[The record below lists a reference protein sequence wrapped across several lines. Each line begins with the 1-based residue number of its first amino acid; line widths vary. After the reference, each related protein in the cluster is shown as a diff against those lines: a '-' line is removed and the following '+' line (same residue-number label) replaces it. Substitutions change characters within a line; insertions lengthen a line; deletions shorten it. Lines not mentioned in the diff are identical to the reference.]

1 MPNGD
6 PHSLRYG
13 FTVICNVPVAL
24 SVESVPVMVTVP
36 VVPAMVPLL
45 LPLVMLMM
53 AELLDVNVVELVLSV
68 PFSEAV
74 KLIGVLAGLV
84 VKLIGLAGLLVRVR
98 LVDWPTVIFRVP
110 ETTVPLEDC
119 AAAWTVAE
127 DPAGVTA
134 KAFTS
139 PAVTLT
145 RLEPLV
151 TLQVA
156 VPVRFL

>member
-74 KLIGVLAGLV
+74 KLIGVFAGLV
-84 VKLIGLAGLLVRVR
+84 VKLIGLAGLLVSVR
-98 LVDWPTVIFRVP
+98 LVDCPTVMFKLL
-110 ETTVPLEDC
+110 ETTDPFDDC
-119 AAAWTVAE
+119 AAA
-127 DPAGVTA
+127 
-134 KAFTS
+134 
-139 PAVTLT
+139 
-145 RLEPLV
+145 
-151 TLQVA
+151 
-156 VPVRFL
+156 